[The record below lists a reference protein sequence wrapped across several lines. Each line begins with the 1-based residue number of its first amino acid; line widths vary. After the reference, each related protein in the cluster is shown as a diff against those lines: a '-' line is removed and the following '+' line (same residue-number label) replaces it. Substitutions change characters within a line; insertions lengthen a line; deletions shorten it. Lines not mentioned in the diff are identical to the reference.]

1 MVDATVTV
9 QKQIGDLGAAPDAE
23 LAELPVAFVH
33 KISQAFVT
41 NLGTETD
48 VELLEGGVARGR
60 QVLHA
65 LIGDGG
71 ATDVDVDESTKRR
84 CARLDSFSG
93 ATTGLEALGRF
104 GRRRNRGK
112 MDDVVVDGTL
122 ITGGQIQL
130 AKLTR
135 LGQARDIIREERL
148 EAGRRQVLQI
158 AQLQRPEL
166 AALVHF
172 ANGRETIVGQL
183 RVVSEVEVLQFS
195 AGDRPQ
201 QGRDDLVVD
210 AVDLSQRQA
219 LEVAQG
225 IRGGQFQE
233 SLLCEGHVLK
243 GQFEKAS
250 IAPLRRVMMRNGV
263 TEGRPEQVARP
274 ELDRR
279 QGRRRGRHQRC
290 RILVLEQICTANT
303 NAKEILLRRLN
314 DRLDNFRSEAPPG
327 VVQHQRPQSRR
338 QQRLDGLD
346 HGVLRHGRAVHHL
359 QGLDSRFGQD
369 VERCPVHFPRG
380 DEMLAQRSADVD
392 ADVSQG
398 VDGIEVGYNKINAHL
413 VQGGDCAGP
422 AGGLALPGQL
432 PAALGVVVADIG
444 IGIVGGRGGAAP
456 IQRRVGLPLLLQF
469 DLVHELV
476 QWMLLAELEHFAAI
490 AIAVLPLQ
498 FFFAP
503 PPGILP
509 GFDVLPCDAERSA
522 PSIRRYS
529 IDRPIFGVGGASALV
544 QHPHGDGGDGA
555 PALGGVAELGG
566 TDGRG
571 RSGQPGRLALGHGA
585 IPPPDRGGEARAA
598 GVAGIFVLVGG
609 GGHRGVVVHVHVRQK

>member
-195 AGDRPQ
+195 AGDGTQ
-201 QGRDDLVVD
+201 QGRGDLVVD
-210 AVDLSQRQA
+210 AVDLTQREA
-219 LEVAQG
+219 LEVAQS

-233 SLLCEGHVLK
+233 SLFGKRHVLQ
-243 GQFEKAS
+243 GQFQE
-250 IAPLRRVMMRNGV
+250 
-263 TEGRPEQVARP
+263 
-274 ELDRR
+274 
-279 QGRRRGRHQRC
+279 
-290 RILVLEQICTANT
+290 
-303 NAKEILLRRLN
+303 
-314 DRLDNFRSEAPPG
+314 
-327 VVQHQRPQSRR
+327 
-338 QQRLDGLD
+338 
-346 HGVLRHGRAVHHL
+346 
-359 QGLDSRFGQD
+359 
-369 VERCPVHFPRG
+369 
-380 DEMLAQRSADVD
+380 
-392 ADVSQG
+392 
-398 VDGIEVGYNKINAHL
+398 
-413 VQGGDCAGP
+413 
-422 AGGLALPGQL
+422 
-432 PAALGVVVADIG
+432 
-444 IGIVGGRGGAAP
+444 
-456 IQRRVGLPLLLQF
+456 
-469 DLVHELV
+469 
-476 QWMLLAELEHFAAI
+476 AAI
-490 AIAVLPLQ
+490 AT
-498 FFFAP
+498 
-503 PPGILP
+503 
-509 GFDVLPCDAERSA
+509 
-522 PSIRRYS
+522 
-529 IDRPIFGVGGASALV
+529 
-544 QHPHGDGGDGA
+544 
-555 PALGGVAELGG
+555 LG
-566 TDGRG
+566 
-571 RSGQPGRLALGHGA
+571 
-585 IPPPDRGGEARAA
+585 
-598 GVAGIFVLVGG
+598 
-609 GGHRGVVVHVHVRQK
+609 